1 MVIVTEEKYFVDLLK
16 DDCST
21 KFVKL
26 QLLIRNKY
34 TEKSSAFEEK
44 LVYIALAHF

>member
-1 MVIVTEEKYFVDLLK
+1 MIIVTVKKYCVDSLK
-16 DDCST
+16 EDYST